1 MVDGYRVLFLV
12 GISAAEDLVD
22 DVALICHEEKSLG
35 ILIETSDRVDPLWV
49 I

>member
-1 MVDGYRVLFLV
+1 MVDSYRVLFLMS
-12 GISAAEDLVD
+12 ISTAEDLVD

-35 ILIETSDRVDPLWV
+35 VLIETSDRVDPLWV